1 MGGIFLAE
9 YLLLSSRCDHALVVV
24 SNMAAR
30 LAGCV
35 ITGIVDYCV
44 AWPALRKHLS
54 LNTASRSFHAIFIQL
69 KCDENDYWINVK
81 QLRGTFVRLNL
92 FSPRMWQKRFLNH
105 FQATFLS
112 EKTAIQRALSFTQTI
127 RPYNIDMPRILASVF
142 LVMRSSRKL
151 SAPSTVIPSR

>member
-44 AWPALRKHLS
+44 A
-54 LNTASRSFHAIFIQL
+54 
-69 KCDENDYWINVK
+69 
-81 QLRGTFVRLNL
+81 
-92 FSPRMWQKRFLNH
+92 
-105 FQATFLS
+105 
-112 EKTAIQRALSFTQTI
+112 
-127 RPYNIDMPRILASVF
+127 
-142 LVMRSSRKL
+142 
-151 SAPSTVIPSR
+151 